1 MFHHLTNLYQVIKQI
16 FGNVF
21 EFQQNKSFTEKQK
34 TKFLVSLLQLG
45 DMMQRNTY
53 TTVAAYMKRHN
64 ATQVQKIRIQY
75 DIQTNKL
82 QVCKLGIQS
91 IINI

>member
-45 DMMQRNTY
+45 DMMQPNT
-53 TTVAAYMKRHN
+53 
-64 ATQVQKIRIQY
+64 
-75 DIQTNKL
+75 
-82 QVCKLGIQS
+82 
-91 IINI
+91 